1 MSEHQSIQSA
11 NAEVLYPMVLRF
23 LKSLDKRFGGHLHD
37 SDLSDVGQDVLMRI
51 ISYQRDGFPES
62 LSPLLDAPLHM
73 PVWSITRYEGLDF
86 LRSNSRYRLSGN
98 AEDPDSWIDEMA
110 DIGADLIDGLILQE
124 ESNILEEKR
133 RSAQAR
139 LAPFVKNILTESC
152 TEGALRVQ
160 LHQPSPMLQKLP
172 DPQNTTDFAMAVK
185 ALPYSKERLA
195 KMLGISMRQ
204 FRCFERGLTEPDEF
218 SRSNLEALLQ
228 EHGGWTWE
236 RIFKLVERR
245 TGLSGIPARR
255 WIQAALGVSERTL
268 VRWIQGGYGGAKG
281 LVQAST
287 IITGKTGEHH
297 G

>member
-1 MSEHQSIQSA
+1 MSEHQNIQ
-11 NAEVLYPMVLRF
+11 NASVEALYPMVLRF
-23 LKSLDKRFGGHLHD
+23 LKSLDKRSGGHLHD

-51 ISYQRDGFPES
+51 ISYQRDGFPEA

-73 PVWSITRYEGLDF
+73 PVWSITRYEWLDF

-98 AEDPDSWIDEMA
+98 TEDPDSWMDEMT
-110 DIGADLIDGLILQE
+110 DIGADLIDGMILQE
-124 ESNILEEKR
+124 ESAILEEKR

-139 LAPFVKNILTESC
+139 LAPFVQSILTGSD
-152 TEGALRVQ
+152 TDTPLRTQ
-160 LHQPSPMLQKLP
+160 QHQPSPMLQKHP
-172 DPQNTTDFAMAVK
+172 DPQSVTAFSQAVK
-185 ALPYSKERLA
+185 TLPYSKEHLA

-204 FRCFERGLTEPDEF
+204 FRCLEHGLAEPDEF
-218 SRSNLEALLQ
+218 LRSNLESLLQ

-236 RIFKLVERR
+236 RIFNLVERR

-255 WIQAALGVSERTL
+255 WMQAALGVSERTL
-268 VRWIQGGYGGAKG
+268 MRWLQGGYGGAKG
-281 LVQAST
+281 LIQAST

>member
-73 PVWSITRYEGLDF
+73 PVWSITRYEWLDF
-86 LRSNSRYRLSGN
+86 LRSNNRYRLSGN
-98 AEDPDSWIDEMA
+98 AEDPDSWMDEMTDA
-110 DIGADLIDGLILQE
+110 GADLTDGLILQE
-124 ESNILEEKR
+124 ESAILEEKR

-139 LAPFVKNILTESC
+139 LAPFVQSILTGSDAD
-152 TEGALRVQ
+152 TPLRTPR
-160 LHQPSPMLQKLP
+160 HQPSPMLRQSSS
-172 DPQNTTDFAMAVK
+172 PQAVTDFARAVK
-185 ALPYSKERLA
+185 ALPYSKEHLS
-195 KMLGISMRQ
+195 KMLGISMRR
-204 FRCFERGLTEPDEF
+204 FRCLERGLTEPDEF
-218 SRSNLEALLQ
+218 LRSNLESLLQ

-236 RIFKLVERR
+236 RIFGLVERR

-255 WIQAALGVSERTL
+255 WMQAALGVSERTL

-281 LVQAST
+281 LIQAST
-287 IITGKTGEHH
+287 IIVGQTGEHH